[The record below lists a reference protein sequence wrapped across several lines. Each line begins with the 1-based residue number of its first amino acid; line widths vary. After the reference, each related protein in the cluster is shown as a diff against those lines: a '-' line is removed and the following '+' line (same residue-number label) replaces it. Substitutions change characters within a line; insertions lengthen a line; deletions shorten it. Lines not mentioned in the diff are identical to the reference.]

1 MPFIHFISVNSF
13 FYFDNI
19 KISWNLRSQYRQ
31 MEKRQFIKDM
41 ALTGIALPLGLNGMA
56 QAFTDKE
63 NSSPLELAQDNAFWD
78 TIRKQY
84 ILKPDYINLEN
95 GYYNFLPQP
104 ILNKYIEHIKEINYQ
119 GSYYMRTVQW
129 ENKQKSVIA
138 LAEIAGC
145 KPEELI
151 ITRNTTE
158 SLDTIIG
165 GIHWQVGDEAIMA
178 EQDYGAMLDMFKLV
192 GERHGVINKFIS
204 VPNHPKDDNEIV
216 EIYKTAITSKTK
228 VILVSHMINITGQI
242 LPIKKICEMAHQH
255 NVQVIVDGAHAFA
268 HIQFKIA
275 DLGCDYY
282 AASLHKW
289 LSVPLGAGIL
299 FVKKEHI
306 KTIWPLIADSEKD
319 PNKIKRLNHTGT
331 HPVYTDLTIPDSIAY
346 YQMIGPAKKE
356 ARLRYLQQYW
366 TSQVKANSNIILNT
380 PTAHERACAICNV
393 GIKGIKPAVLA
404 ERLMKEFKI
413 FTVAIDYANVHGCRI
428 TPNLYTTTQELDV
441 FVHALNSI
449 AKA

>member
-1 MPFIHFISVNSF
+1 M
-13 FYFDNI
+13 
-19 KISWNLRSQYRQ
+19 Q
-31 MEKRQFIKDM
+31 KRQFIKDLV
-41 ALTGIALPLGLNGMA
+41 LTGIAMPLGFSGMA
-56 QAFTDKE
+56 KAFANHE
-63 NSSPLELAQDNAFWD
+63 AQSPSVLAEDNAFWEQ
-78 TIRKQY
+78 IRQQY

-138 LAEIAGC
+138 LSEIAGC
-145 KPEELI
+145 SPDELI

-165 GIHWQVGDEAIMA
+165 GIHWQAGDEAIMA

-192 GERHGVINKFIS
+192 SERHGVVNKMIS
-204 VPNHPKDDNEIV
+204 VPNHPKDDAEIV
-216 EIYKTAITSKTK
+216 DLYKNAITPKTK

-242 LPIKKICEMAHQH
+242 LPIKKISEMAHQYG
-255 NVQVIVDGAHAFA
+255 VQVMVDGAHAFA
-268 HIQFKIA
+268 HIQFSIA

-306 KTIWPLIADSEKD
+306 KNIWPLFGDNEKD
-319 PNKIKRLNHTGT
+319 QNKIKRINHTGT
-331 HPVYTDLTIPDSIAY
+331 HPVHTDLTIPDSIAY

-366 TSQVKANSNIILNT
+366 TSKVKDNSNIILNT
-380 PTAHERACAICNV
+380 PTTPDRSCAISNV
-393 GIKGIKPAVLA
+393 GIKNMKPAILA
-404 ERLMKEFKI
+404 ERLMKEHKI
-413 FTVAIDYANVHGCRI
+413 FTVAIDYANVQGCRI
-428 TPNLYTTTQELDV
+428 TPNLYTTTKELDV
-441 FVHALNSI
+441 FVAALNSLS
-449 AKA
+449 KA

>member
-1 MPFIHFISVNSF
+1 M
-13 FYFDNI
+13 
-19 KISWNLRSQYRQ
+19 Q
-31 MEKRQFIKDM
+31 KRQFIKDLV
-41 ALTGIALPLGLNGMA
+41 LTSMALPLGLNGMA
-56 QAFTDKE
+56 KSFASQA
-63 NSSPLELAQDNAFWD
+63 NQSPEALAQDNAFWEE
-78 TIRKQY
+78 IRKQY
-84 ILKPDYINLEN
+84 LLKPDYINLEN

-104 ILNKYIEHIKEINYQ
+104 LLNQYIEHIKEINYQ

-138 LAEIAGC
+138 LSEIAGC
-145 KPEELI
+145 APDELI

-165 GIHWQVGDEAIMA
+165 GIHWQGGDEAIMA

-192 GERHGVINKFIS
+192 SERHGVVNKIIS

-216 EIYKTAITSKTK
+216 DIYKNAITTKTK

-242 LPIKKICEMAHQH
+242 LPIKKIATMAHQYG
-255 NVQVIVDGAHAFA
+255 VQVIVDGAHAFA
-268 HIQFKIA
+268 HIQFSIA

-306 KTIWPLIADSEKD
+306 KTIWPLFADGEKD

-331 HPVYTDLTIPDSIAY
+331 HPAHTDLTIPDSIAY

-366 TSQVKANSNIILNT
+366 TSKVKGIPNIILNT
-380 PTAHERACAICNV
+380 PTDAARSCAISNV
-393 GIKGIKPAVLA
+393 GIEGMKPTVLA
-404 ERLMKEFKI
+404 ERLLKEHKI
-413 FTVAIDYANVHGCRI
+413 FTVAIDYVNVHGCRI
-428 TPNLYTTTQELDV
+428 TPNLYTTTQELDQ
-441 FVHALNSI
+441 FVQALTI
-449 AKA
+449 LAQA

>member
-1 MPFIHFISVNSF
+1 M
-13 FYFDNI
+13 
-19 KISWNLRSQYRQ
+19 Q
-31 MEKRQFIKDM
+31 KRQFIKDLV
-41 ALTGIALPLGLNGMA
+41 LTGITMPLGLGGMA
-56 QAFTDKE
+56 KAFASQVEK
-63 NSSPLELAQDNAFWD
+63 SPLALAEDNTFWEQ
-78 TIRKQY
+78 IRQQY

-129 ENKQKSVIA
+129 DNKQKSVIA
-138 LAEIAGC
+138 LAKIAGC
-145 KPEELI
+145 SPEELI

-165 GIHWQVGDEAIMA
+165 GIHWQAGDEAIMA

-192 GERHGVINKFIS
+192 SERHGVVNKMIS
-204 VPNHPKDDNEIV
+204 VPNHPKDDAEIV
-216 EIYKTAITSKTK
+216 DLYKNAITKKTK

-242 LPIKKICEMAHQH
+242 LPIKKISEMAHQYG
-255 NVQVIVDGAHAFA
+255 VQVMVDGAHAFA
-268 HIQFKIA
+268 HIQFSID

-299 FVKKEHI
+299 FAKKEHI
-306 KTIWPLIADSEKD
+306 KNIWPLFGDNEKD
-319 PNKIKRLNHTGT
+319 ANKIKRINHTGT
-331 HPVYTDLTIPDSIAY
+331 HPVHTDLTIPDSIAY

-366 TSQVKANSNIILNT
+366 TSKVKDVPNIILNT
-380 PTAHERACAICNV
+380 PTTPDRSCAISNV
-393 GIKGIKPAVLA
+393 GIKNMKPAILA
-404 ERLMKEFKI
+404 ERLMKEHKI
-413 FTVAIDYANVHGCRI
+413 FTVAIDYANVQGCRI
-428 TPNLYTTTQELDV
+428 TPNLYTTTKELDV
-441 FVHALNSI
+441 FVDALNTLS
-449 AKA
+449 KA

>member
-1 MPFIHFISVNSF
+1 M
-13 FYFDNI
+13 
-19 KISWNLRSQYRQ
+19 Q
-31 MEKRQFIKDM
+31 KRQFIKDLV
-41 ALTGIALPLGLNGMA
+41 LTSMALPLGLNGMA
-56 QAFTDKE
+56 KSFASQVSQTPEA
-63 NSSPLELAQDNAFWD
+63 LAQDNAFWEE
-78 TIRKQY
+78 IRKQY

-104 ILNKYIEHIKEINYQ
+104 LLNQYIEHIKEINYQ

-138 LAEIAGC
+138 LSEIAGC
-145 KPEELI
+145 AADELI

-165 GIHWQVGDEAIMA
+165 GIHWQSGDEAIMA

-192 GERHGVINKFIS
+192 SERHGVVNKIIS

-216 EIYKTAITSKTK
+216 DIYKNAITAKTK

-242 LPIKKICEMAHQH
+242 LPIKKIATMAHQYG
-255 NVQVIVDGAHAFA
+255 VQVIVDGAHAFA
-268 HIQFKIA
+268 HIQFSIA

-306 KTIWPLIADSEKD
+306 KTIWPLLADGEKD

-331 HPVYTDLTIPDSIAY
+331 HPVHTDLTIPDSIAY

-366 TSQVKANSNIILNT
+366 TSKVKGIPKIILNT
-380 PTAHERACAICNV
+380 PTDAARSCAICNV
-393 GIKGIKPAVLA
+393 GIEGMKPTVLA
-404 ERLMKEFKI
+404 ERLLKEHKI
-413 FTVAIDYANVHGCRI
+413 FTVAIDYVNVHGCRI
-428 TPNLYTTTQELDV
+428 TPNLYTTTQELDQ
-441 FVHALNSI
+441 FVQALTI
-449 AKA
+449 LAQA